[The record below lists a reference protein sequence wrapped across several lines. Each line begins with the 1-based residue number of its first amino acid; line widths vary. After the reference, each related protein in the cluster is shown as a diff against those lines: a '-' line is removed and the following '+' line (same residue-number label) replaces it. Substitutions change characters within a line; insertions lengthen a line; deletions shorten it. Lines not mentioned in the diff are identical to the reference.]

1 MALKSGSDYDIS
13 CSMLCGHFRCLA
25 RRAAVALVVLTMG
38 AGCALAQGNPL
49 PAPPPPNPLP
59 RVAGRIAEG
68 VDLRITA
75 FGSSSTE
82 GAGASSKAASYPSRL
97 ERVLSARLSGRVA
110 VLNRG
115 IGGEDADDMARRLPA
130 ILAEQPDL
138 VIWQT
143 GTNDPLRAVP
153 VERFV
158 AETRAGI
165 ADMRAAGVDVM
176 LIEPQFCEI
185 ARAPR
190 HAIHPA
196 FTRRAAT
203 HAHKT
208 RTGVRDDRVILPTGQ
223 VRAAEIIRLALE
235 IQADRA
241 AHRVV
246 PQQATDRLVLRL
258 GGDCEARAQF
268 ASSSGPCHDSSPSG

>member
-1 MALKSGSDYDIS
+1 
-13 CSMLCGHFRCLA
+13 MLCGHFRCLA

-176 LIEPQFCEI
+176 LIEPQFCEKLQSMVG
-185 ARAPR
+185 A
-190 HAIHPA
+190 
-196 FTRRAAT
+196 
-203 HAHKT
+203 
-208 RTGVRDDRVILPTGQ
+208 DRY
-223 VRAAEIIRLALE
+223 RLALRQIGAE
-235 IQADRA
+235 LRVPVVRRFDLMRAWLDKGLVTRA
-241 AHRVV
+241 ALMSGDGLHMADAGYSML
-246 PQQATDRLVLRL
+246 ATEV
-258 GGDCEARAQF
+258 AREILAGVGQRRS
-268 ASSSGPCHDSSPSG
+268 ATR